1 MIKEALIIVDVQ
13 FDFLEGGALEVAGA
27 SDIIIPVLDLSKKF
41 QNIVLTQDWHP
52 TGHKSFASS
61 HNGKLP
67 FQTIDW
73 KGRKEILWPD
83 HCIQNTHGAEI
94 HPKILDLNYSFLVR
108 KGEDLE
114 VDSYSCFFDNHKK
127 NKTQL
132 DQWLTQK
139 EIKKIT
145 ICGLA
150 TDFCVKNSV
159 VDALNLG
166 YEVRVFLKGTK
177 PVNQS
182 PEMLDSLM
190 LELKSKGC
198 TIDI

>member
-1 MIKEALIIVDVQ
+1 MINEALIIVDVQ
-13 FDFLEGGALEVAGA
+13 FDFLEGGTLEGAGA

-190 LELKSKGC
+190 VELKSKGC

>member
-1 MIKEALIIVDVQ
+1 M
-13 FDFLEGGALEVAGA
+13 
-27 SDIIIPVLDLSKKF
+27 
-41 QNIVLTQDWHP
+41 
-52 TGHKSFASS
+52 
-61 HNGKLP
+61 
-67 FQTIDW
+67 
-73 KGRKEILWPD
+73 
-83 HCIQNTHGAEI
+83 
-94 HPKILDLNYSFLVR
+94 
-108 KGEDLE
+108 
-114 VDSYSCFFDNHKK
+114 DSYSCFFDNHKK